1 MLKPVVDTILN
12 HGGGSR
18 GTEKVIYPA
27 KLHHYSIWSS
37 IKQKKIQKKTKTKQ
51 KTMQNLERVI

>member
-37 IKQKKIQKKTKTKQ
+37 IKQKNKKTIQKKQKQ
-51 KTMQNLERVI
+51 SKKQCKI